1 MENTERNN
9 PYIGPVAFGRKDQ
22 SLFYGRDREAE
33 ALLSLIISERIVL
46 FYSQSGAGK
55 SSLVNARLIPDL
67 ENKRFEV
74 LPVARVSGELPK
86 DLAHQHVSNIY
97 TFNALRYLVRLD
109 KNSKPIANV
118 SLSACLRSDL
128 IGSKANGLPR
138 ILIFDQFEEILTHY
152 PENYKEREDFFCQVR
167 EALKDIA
174 LLSVVFVMREDHI
187 AGLDRYAP
195 LMPGRL
201 RTRFRMERLRHKEA
215 IYAVRRPAEL
225 AGRPFDPGVA
235 ETLVD
240 NLRQQR
246 IAGQETPVPGEY
258 VEPVQLQIVCW
269 QLWENLRDSDS
280 GKITRDDLKTCGDVN
295 IALEQFYDDT
305 VAQVAQK
312 TGTNPES
319 IRRWFEEKLITP
331 SRIRAQVA
339 SGLPEETMKLLV
351 DKHLIRTESARGGT
365 WYELVHDRFI
375 EPILEANKKLASS
388 KSTPLSMAAQDWK
401 DADYEESYLYQGQ
414 QLEEALLWA
423 GKNDA
428 AIGDLEHEFL
438 NESRKVED
446 QRRRELEL
454 NKKLHH
460 RNIGLTIGFLVA
472 AVSAVLSIWW
482 GHKAKTAEATAN
494 GALTIANQA
503 KDDANL
509 ALTNEKI
516 ALARIVSVR
525 DSLVEQTKST
535 NDARSNAEN
544 QARVSFSRELAATA
558 IRSLDTDPEL
568 SLLLALHSAS
578 NTYSTAKFMTRE
590 AEDALRRALQSSR
603 IKRVFQHPLSLV
615 ADVAFSPDGLLL
627 ATACGDGT
635 ARIWDTTTGQQV
647 RLLYGH
653 TSNVNAVAFS
663 PNGRYLAT
671 ASDDGTSLI
680 WNVDSGQPAYS
691 LSTHLD
697 QVNAIAF
704 SPDGLYMATAS
715 DDGTAKVWDF
725 ENGDEKLTLWGHTD
739 DVTSIAFSPSGT
751 RLATGSYDK
760 KAIIWDADSGEEL
773 FTLSGHSKGVTSV
786 AFSPTG
792 GLLASCDFNGIVR
805 IWRAASGQRLKTIN
819 AHDNLIFDLTF
830 SPDGKWLATCGYDG
844 LVKVWDI
851 ESGSMLFVLSGHGQM
866 VFAAAFSP
874 DGRSLASA
882 SGDGTARI
890 WTTGTNEEM
899 PTIGGHRRGVEDV
912 AFSFDGKY
920 LATASNDSTV
930 RIWESNSG
938 RELFS
943 LAGHIREVTGVA
955 FSPDGARLVT
965 ASKDFTAVVWNVHSG
980 KRLLTLT
987 GHTKEVSKAAFS
999 PNGALIATASHDG
1012 TAKLWDAHSG
1022 RELRTLVGH
1031 SDAVRTAIFSPD
1043 GKYLATAGSDGTAI
1057 LWDAVSGSKL
1067 IIFQEN
1073 RLGLIGA
1080 AFSPDGTRLATTS
1093 KDKTTAIWD
1102 TRTGN
1107 KLLTL
1112 SGHNDTVIDVAFS
1125 PDGNTIATVSMDR
1138 KAKVWDAHSGDELYS
1153 LTGHEDEINAVAFSP
1168 DGRRLATASDDKTVR
1183 FYALNTEDLIKLGW
1197 QRATRPLTTVECLK
1211 YLHQDDCPTSAL
1223 GLIAE
1228 GRRLAS
1234 EAKYVAATACF
1245 RKALEMDPN
1254 LKFDPETE
1262 TKKWMAARA
1271 LALGRNATKAS
1282 RTEEQ
1287 FGDAYNLLVVADN
1300 LDSQLVFD
1308 PEKEMYRLF
1317 ASSLVEKAREKAYS
1331 EEIDSAAI
1339 YFDKAVSIDPTLHID
1354 PYGNA
1359 MRLAAQSLVTKGGE
1373 LFQEDKFEEAINC
1386 LEKAVDLDPEH
1397 GLAYRILGICYKKA
1411 EKYDSAIAS
1420 LQKAIGIRS
1429 SSISYAEL
1437 ADIYRTKGEYAL
1449 AIDFVNKALKANPDY
1464 DYGNFVL
1471 GQTKYELGQTKNKT
1485 KNDRKEYE
1493 DAINAFNK
1501 VTDSDPYQYIL
1512 AVNTA
1517 GGLYYDKL
1525 YEYQKAYERFE
1536 QVAVRFP
1543 LSSIVANLAEA
1554 SLATERFKQA
1564 HSLAKEALGK
1574 ADTLTV
1580 DGQLAMRYVII
1591 CSLLLQG
1598 QGSDAYD
1605 VLEDFVQYYNS
1616 NFSKY
1621 EPSWSYAGT
1630 RNFITHRLMDKVHQS
1645 FLLRLIDILESRPSA
1660 ITIDELAMYFGK

>member
-1 MENTERNN
+1 MGKTERDN
-9 PYIGPVAFGRKDQ
+9 PYVGPVAFGRKDQ
-22 SLFYGRDREAE
+22 PHFYGRDREAE

-118 SLSACLRSDL
+118 TLSACLRSDL

-152 PENYKEREDFFCQVR
+152 PESYQEREDFFCQVR

-174 LLSVVFVMREDHI
+174 LLTVVFVMREDHI
-187 AGLDRYAP
+187 AGLDRYIP
-195 LMPGRL
+195 LLPGRL
-201 RTRFRMERLRHKEA
+201 RTRFRMERLRYKDA
-215 IYAVRRPAEL
+215 IDAVRRPAEM

-246 IAGQETPVPGEY
+246 IAGQETPAPGEY

-269 QLWENLRDSDS
+269 QLWENLKKDQEK
-280 GKITRDDLKTCGDVN
+280 KITQKDLESCGDVN
-295 IALEQFYDDT
+295 IALEKFYEDT
-305 VAQVAQK
+305 IAQVAQESD
-312 TGTNPES
+312 TTPEI

-339 SGLPEETMKLLV
+339 GGLPEETMKLLV

-375 EPILEANKKLASS
+375 EPILAANKKWAAG
-388 KSTPLSMAAQDWK
+388 KSTPLSVAAKDWD
-401 DADYEESYLYQGQ
+401 DAGREESYLYQGQ
-414 QLEEALLWA
+414 QLEEALQLSA
-423 GKNDA
+423 NSEA
-428 AIGDLEHEFL
+428 VMSDLEYEFL
-438 NESRKVED
+438 EVARQVETGRI
-446 QRRRELEL
+446 RRQ
-454 NKKLHH
+454 NKNKFRLAM
-460 RNIGLTIGFLVA
+460 V
-472 AVSAVLSIWW
+472 
-482 GHKAKTAEATAN
+482 
-494 GALTIANQA
+494 LTIAW
-503 KDDANL
+503 L
-509 ALTNEKI
+509 GTV
-516 ALARIVSVR
+516 ALAFLLWDQYFEARSER
-525 DSLVEQTKST
+525 ERADYQAAKASNNAATADSLRYIAQSE
-535 NDARSNAEN
+535 SNFAKR
-544 QARVSFSRELAATA
+544 QAQIADSLATAVQAQALELKQLSFSRELAAA
-558 IRSLDTDPEL
+558 ANMNLDRDPAL
-568 SLLLALHSAS
+568 SLLLALHSVSATYLS
-578 NTYSTAKFMTRE
+578 NRTVVGD
-590 AEDALRRALQSSR
+590 AEDMLRQTIRASR
-603 IKRVFQHPLSLV
+603 IRRILEHPASLV
-615 ADVAFSPDGLLL
+615 ADVAFSPNGLRL

-635 ARIWDTTTGQQV
+635 ARIWDTSTGQQV

-663 PNGRYLAT
+663 PDGRYLAT
-671 ASDDGTSLI
+671 ASDDGTATV

-691 LSTHLD
+691 LSGHLD

-704 SPDGLYMATAS
+704 SPDGLRMATAS
-715 DDGTAKVWDF
+715 DDGTVKVWDF
-725 ENGDEKLTLWGHTD
+725 ESGEEKLTLFGHTD
-739 DVTSIAFSPSGT
+739 KVRSIAFSPSGT
-751 RLATGSYDK
+751 RLATGSFDK
-760 KAIIWDADSGEEL
+760 KVIIWDADSGEEL

-786 AFSPTG
+786 AFSSTG
-792 GLLASCDFNGIVR
+792 GLLASCDFNGIVK
-805 IWRAASGQRLKTIN
+805 IWRAASGQRLRTIA
-819 AHDNLIFDLTF
+819 AHDNLIYDVAF

-844 LVKVWDI
+844 LVKVWEV
-851 ESGSMLFVLSGHGQM
+851 ESGSQLFVLSGHTQM
-866 VFAAAFSP
+866 VFAATFSP
-874 DGRSLASA
+874 DGRYLATA
-882 SGDGTARI
+882 GGDGSARI
-890 WTTGTNEEM
+890 WTTGVNEEM
-899 PTIGGHRRGVEDV
+899 LTIAAHRKGVEDV
-912 AFSFDGKY
+912 AFRFDGKY

-955 FSPDGARLVT
+955 FSPDGARLLT
-965 ASKDFTAVVWNVHSG
+965 ASKDSTASVWNVHTG

-999 PNGALIATASHDG
+999 PNGALIATASHDS

-1043 GKYLATAGSDGTAI
+1043 GKYLATAGADGTAI
-1057 LWDAVSGSKL
+1057 LWDVVSGSKV

-1080 AFSPDGTRLATTS
+1080 AFSQDGTRLATTS

-1102 TRTGN
+1102 TRTGK

-1125 PDGNTIATVSMDR
+1125 PDGKTIATVSMDR
-1138 KAKVWDAHSGDELYS
+1138 KTKVWDAHSGEELYS

-1197 QRATRPLTTVECLK
+1197 QRATRPLTTDECRK
-1211 YLHQDDCPTSAL
+1211 YLHEENCPTSAL

-1228 GRRLAS
+1228 GRKLAR
-1234 EAKYVAATACF
+1234 EAEMDAAAACF
-1245 RKALEMDPN
+1245 RNALEMDPN
-1254 LKFDPETE
+1254 LKFDPESE
-1262 TKKWMAARA
+1262 TKKWAAAIA
-1271 LALGRNATKAS
+1271 LAIGRNATKAS
-1282 RTEEQ
+1282 KTEEQ
-1287 FGDAYNLLVVADN
+1287 FEEAYKLLEAAQN

-1308 PEKEMYRLF
+1308 PEKEIYRLF
-1317 ASSLVEKAREKAYS
+1317 AGSLVEKAREKAYS

-1339 YFDKAVSIDPTLHID
+1339 YFDKAVSIDPDLHID
-1354 PYGNA
+1354 PYGDA
-1359 MRLAAQSLVTKGGE
+1359 TRLAAHSLVTKGDK

-1411 EKYDSAIAS
+1411 GKHYSAIAS
-1420 LQKAIGIRS
+1420 LQKAIEIRP

-1437 ADIYRTKGEYAL
+1437 ADIYRTKREYAL

-1471 GQTKYELGQTKNKT
+1471 GQTKQDME
-1485 KNDRKEYE
+1485 EYE
-1493 DAINAFNK
+1493 DAITAFNK
-1501 VTDSDPYQYIL
+1501 VTDSDHFQYL
-1512 AVNTA
+1512 VAVNTA

-1525 YEYQKAYERFE
+1525 YEYKKAYERFE
-1536 QVAVRFP
+1536 QVAVRYP
-1543 LSSIVANLAEA
+1543 LSSIVANFAEA

-1564 HSLAKEALGK
+1564 HRLAKEALGK

-1580 DGQLAMRYVII
+1580 DSQLAMRYVII

-1598 QGSDAYD
+1598 QVSDAYNA
-1605 VLEDFVQYYNS
+1605 LKDFVQYYNS

-1630 RNFITHRLMDKVHQS
+1630 ENFLTLRPMDDGQKRL
-1645 FLLRLIDILESRPSA
+1645 LLRLVEILESRPPA
-1660 ITIDELAMYFGK
+1660 IAIDEFAIYFGK

>member
-1 MENTERNN
+1 MGKTERDN
-9 PYIGPVAFGRKDQ
+9 PYVGPVAFGRKDQ
-22 SLFYGRDREAE
+22 PHFYGRDREAE

-118 SLSACLRSDL
+118 TLSACLRSDL

-152 PENYKEREDFFCQVR
+152 PESYQEREDFFCQVR

-174 LLSVVFVMREDHI
+174 LLTVVFVMREDHI
-187 AGLDRYAP
+187 AGLDRYIP
-195 LMPGRL
+195 LLPGRL
-201 RTRFRMERLRHKEA
+201 RTRFRMERLRYKDA
-215 IYAVRRPAEL
+215 IDAVRRPAEM

-269 QLWENLRDSDS
+269 QLWENLKKDQEK
-280 GKITRDDLKTCGDVN
+280 KITQKDLESCGDVN
-295 IALEQFYDDT
+295 IALEKFYEDT
-305 VAQVAQK
+305 IAQVAQES
-312 TGTNPES
+312 GTTPEI

-339 SGLPEETMKLLV
+339 GGLPEETMKLLV

-375 EPILEANKKLASS
+375 EPILAANKKWAAKS
-388 KSTPLSMAAQDWK
+388 STPLSLAAQDWK
-401 DADYEESYLYQGQ
+401 DAEYEESYLYQGQ
-414 QLEEALLWA
+414 QLEDAIRWA
-423 GKNDA
+423 NNNDA
-428 AIGDLEHEFL
+428 ATGELEREFL

-454 NKKLHH
+454 SKKLHR

-472 AVSAVLSIWW
+472 VVSAVLSIWW
-482 GHKAKTAEATAN
+482 GREAKRAEATAN
-494 GALTIANQA
+494 EALAMANQA
-503 KDDANL
+503 KDAVDL

-516 ALARIVSVR
+516 ALTKVVSARE
-525 DSLVEQTKST
+525 SLTVQIRITK
-535 NDARSNAEN
+535 DARSNAEN
-544 QARVSFSRELAATA
+544 QARISFSRELAATA
-558 IRSLDTDPEL
+558 IRKLDEDPGL

-578 NTYSTAKFMTRE
+578 NTHSTNKFMTRE
-590 AEDALRRALQSSR
+590 AEDALRQALQSSR
-603 IKRVFQHPLSLV
+603 IKRDFQHPLSFV
-615 ADVAFSPDGLLL
+615 ADVAFSPNGLLL

-653 TSNVNAVAFS
+653 TSNVNAVTFS

-671 ASDDGTSLI
+671 ASDDGTALI
-680 WNVDSGQPAYS
+680 WNVDSGQPFYS
-691 LSTHLD
+691 LSSHLD

-704 SPDGLYMATAS
+704 SPDGLRMATAS

-725 ENGDEKLTLWGHTD
+725 ESGEEKLTLFGHTD
-739 DVTSIAFSPSGT
+739 KVRSIAFSPSGT
-751 RLATGSYDK
+751 RLATGSFDK
-760 KAIIWDADSGEEL
+760 KVIIWDAESGEEL

-786 AFSPTG
+786 AFSSTG

-805 IWRAASGQRLKTIN
+805 IWQAASGQRAKTIN
-819 AHDNLIFDLTF
+819 AHDNLIFGLTF

-844 LVKVWDI
+844 LVKVWEV
-851 ESGSMLFVLSGHGQM
+851 ESGSQLFVLSGHTQM
-866 VFAAAFSP
+866 VFAATFSP
-874 DGRSLASA
+874 DGRYLATA
-882 SGDGTARI
+882 SGDGSARI
-890 WTTGTNEEM
+890 WTTGANEEM
-899 PTIGGHRRGVEDV
+899 LTIATHRKGVEGV
-912 AFSFDGKY
+912 AFRFDGKY

-965 ASKDFTAVVWNVHSG
+965 ASKDSTAGVWNVHSG

-987 GHTKEVSKAAFS
+987 GHTKEVSKASYS
-999 PNGALIATASHDG
+999 PNGALIVTASYDG

-1022 RELRTLVGH
+1022 RELRTLEGH

-1043 GKYLATAGSDGTAI
+1043 GKYLATAGADGAAI
-1057 LWDAVSGSKL
+1057 LWDAVSGIKL
-1067 IIFQEN
+1067 NIFQEN
-1073 RLGLIGA
+1073 SLGLIGT

-1093 KDKTTAIWD
+1093 KDKTAAIWG
-1102 TRTGN
+1102 TRTGK

-1125 PDGNTIATVSMDR
+1125 PDGKTIATVSMDR
-1138 KAKVWDAHSGDELYS
+1138 KTKVWDAHSGEELYS

-1197 QRATRPLTTVECLK
+1197 QRATRPLTTEECRK

-1228 GRRLAS
+1228 GRRLARKA
-1234 EAKYVAATACF
+1234 EMDAATACF

-1254 LKFDPETE
+1254 LKFDPESE
-1262 TKKWMAARA
+1262 TRKWAAA
-1271 LALGRNATKAS
+1271 TAFAIGRNATKAS
-1282 RTEEQ
+1282 KTEEQ
-1287 FGDAYNLLVVADN
+1287 FEEAYKLLAAAQN

-1308 PEKEMYRLF
+1308 PEKELYRLF
-1317 ASSLVEKAREKAYS
+1317 AGSLVEKAREKAYS

-1354 PYGNA
+1354 PYGDA
-1359 MRLAAQSLVTKGGE
+1359 TRLVAHSLVTKGDKF
-1373 LFQEDKFEEAINC
+1373 FQQDKFEEAINC
-1386 LEKAVDLDPEH
+1386 LGKAVDFDPEY
-1397 GLAYRILGICYKKA
+1397 GLAYRILGICYKKTG
-1411 EKYDSAIAS
+1411 KYYSAIAS
-1420 LQKAIGIRS
+1420 LQKAIEIRP

-1449 AIDFVNKALKANPDY
+1449 AIDFVNKALQANPDY

-1471 GQTKYELGQTKNKT
+1471 GQTKQDME
-1485 KNDRKEYE
+1485 EYE
-1493 DAINAFNK
+1493 DAITAFNK
-1501 VTDSDPYQYIL
+1501 VTDSDHFQYL
-1512 AVNTA
+1512 VAVNTA

-1525 YEYQKAYERFE
+1525 YEYKKAYERFE
-1536 QVAVRFP
+1536 QVAVRYP
-1543 LSSIVANLAEA
+1543 LSSIVANFAEA

-1564 HSLAKEALGK
+1564 HSLAKDAFGK

-1598 QGSDAYD
+1598 QVSDAYNA
-1605 VLEDFVQYYNS
+1605 LKDFVQYYNS
-1616 NFSKY
+1616 NFLKY

-1630 RNFITHRLMDKVHQS
+1630 KNFLTLRSMDEGQKRL
-1645 FLLRLIDILESRPSA
+1645 LLRLIEILESRPPA
-1660 ITIDELAMYFGK
+1660 IAIDEFAIYFGR